1 MRADCCAD
9 HVDVDERWNG
19 SERGR
24 GMTQAAF
31 LLFVFLKQFYIK
43 SSGSIGIADLC
54 IAFCVIFLVLDI
66 VRGKRKMPSVTDLK
80 REKFLIA
87 FLICVVI
94 INLFF
99 TIKDRCLDYERYTLY
114 WIFNGAAIWCFL
126 ELADKDFL
134 KKLNGVCM
142 QLWGPYGPHLLL
154 SGCVFYE
161 YIQIHGHFFRFDVVY
176 SRNGDMVLCKI

>member
-1 MRADCCAD
+1 
-9 HVDVDERWNG
+9 
-19 SERGR
+19 
-24 GMTQAAF
+24 MTQAAF

-43 SSGSIGIADLC
+43 SSGSVGIADLC
-54 IAFCVIFLVLDI
+54 MAFCVIFLVLDI

-114 WIFNGAAIWCFL
+114 WIFNGAAKMTGKQI
-126 ELADKDFL
+126 D
-134 KKLNGVCM
+134 
-142 QLWGPYGPHLLL
+142 PYMLHWMTHMNTDSFVHLLTHETNEQSAMQHMQRIMDYL
-154 SGCVFYE
+154 VKGWMELILTPVPDE
-161 YIQIHGHFFRFDVVY
+161 
-176 SRNGDMVLCKI
+176 K

>member
-1 MRADCCAD
+1 
-9 HVDVDERWNG
+9 
-19 SERGR
+19 
-24 GMTQAAF
+24 
-31 LLFVFLKQFYIK
+31 
-43 SSGSIGIADLC
+43 
-54 IAFCVIFLVLDI
+54 
-66 VRGKRKMPSVTDLK
+66 MPSVTDLK

-134 KKLNGVCM
+134 KKLNGVCKINILTQAVIGCLLWKSIYRIWGPTRYRVPLMILTVCILSVLYDFINQLVCM

-161 YIQIHGHFFRFDVVY
+161 YIQIHGHFFRFVLYTV
-176 SRNGDMVLCKI
+176 GMAVWILCKI

>member
-80 REKFLIA
+80 REKI
-87 FLICVVI
+87 
-94 INLFF
+94 
-99 TIKDRCLDYERYTLY
+99 
-114 WIFNGAAIWCFL
+114 
-126 ELADKDFL
+126 
-134 KKLNGVCM
+134 LNCISD
-142 QLWGPYGPHLLL
+142 LRSNYK
-154 SGCVFYE
+154 SVFY
-161 YIQIHGHFFRFDVVY
+161 Y
-176 SRNGDMVLCKI
+176 

>member
-1 MRADCCAD
+1 
-9 HVDVDERWNG
+9 
-19 SERGR
+19 
-24 GMTQAAF
+24 MTQAAF

-43 SSGSIGIADLC
+43 SSGSVGIADLC
-54 IAFCVIFLVLDI
+54 MAFCVIFLVLDI

-134 KKLNGVCM
+134 KKLNGVCKINILT
-142 QLWGPYGPHLLL
+142 QAVIWVLGYGRVFTEYWGPTRYMGTFNDPNQYAFYLFCMILLI
-154 SGCVFYE
+154 S
-161 YIQIHGHFFRFDVVY
+161 
-176 SRNGDMVLCKI
+176 

>member
-1 MRADCCAD
+1 
-9 HVDVDERWNG
+9 
-19 SERGR
+19 
-24 GMTQAAF
+24 
-31 LLFVFLKQFYIK
+31 
-43 SSGSIGIADLC
+43 
-54 IAFCVIFLVLDI
+54 
-66 VRGKRKMPSVTDLK
+66 MPSVTDLK

-134 KKLNGVCM
+134 KKLNGVCKINILTQAVIWVLGLWKSIYRILGTNPVYGLPLMILISMHFICLYILLISFVIM

>member
-1 MRADCCAD
+1 
-9 HVDVDERWNG
+9 
-19 SERGR
+19 
-24 GMTQAAF
+24 MTQAAF

-94 INLFF
+94 INLFLLLR
-99 TIKDRCLDYERYTLY
+99 IIVGIMNDIPYT

-126 ELADKDFL
+126 ELADKDF
-134 KKLNGVCM
+134 
-142 QLWGPYGPHLLL
+142 
-154 SGCVFYE
+154 
-161 YIQIHGHFFRFDVVY
+161 
-176 SRNGDMVLCKI
+176 

>member
-1 MRADCCAD
+1 
-9 HVDVDERWNG
+9 
-19 SERGR
+19 
-24 GMTQAAF
+24 MTQAAF

-94 INLFF
+94 INLFLLLR
-99 TIKDRCLDYERYTLY
+99 IIVGIMNDIPYT
-114 WIFNGAAIWCFL
+114 GFL
-126 ELADKDFL
+126 M
-134 KKLNGVCM
+134 GR
-142 QLWGPYGPHLLL
+142 PYGV
-154 SGCVFYE
+154 S
-161 YIQIHGHFFRFDVVY
+161 
-176 SRNGDMVLCKI
+176 

>member
-1 MRADCCAD
+1 
-9 HVDVDERWNG
+9 
-19 SERGR
+19 
-24 GMTQAAF
+24 MTQAAF

-54 IAFCVIFLVLDI
+54 IAFCVIFLVVDI
-66 VRGKRKMPSVTDLK
+66 LRGKRKFPSIAEVK
-80 REKFLIA
+80 RDGSFLL
-87 FLICVVI
+87 FLVCVLI

-134 KKLNGVCM
+134 KKLNGVCKINILT
-142 QLWGPYGPHLLL
+142 QAVIWVLGYGR
-154 SGCVFYE
+154 VFTE
-161 YIQIHGHFFRFDVVY
+161 
-176 SRNGDMVLCKI
+176 

>member
-9 HVDVDERWNG
+9 HVDVDERWNS

-80 REKFLIA
+80 RKI
-87 FLICVVI
+87 
-94 INLFF
+94 
-99 TIKDRCLDYERYTLY
+99 
-114 WIFNGAAIWCFL
+114 
-126 ELADKDFL
+126 
-134 KKLNGVCM
+134 LNCISD
-142 QLWGPYGPHLLL
+142 LRSNYK
-154 SGCVFYE
+154 SVFY
-161 YIQIHGHFFRFDVVY
+161 Y
-176 SRNGDMVLCKI
+176 

>member
-1 MRADCCAD
+1 
-9 HVDVDERWNG
+9 
-19 SERGR
+19 
-24 GMTQAAF
+24 MTQAAF

-99 TIKDRCLDYERYTLY
+99 TIKDHCRDYERYTLY

-126 ELADKDFL
+126 ELADKTF
-134 KKLNGVCM
+134 
-142 QLWGPYGPHLLL
+142 
-154 SGCVFYE
+154 
-161 YIQIHGHFFRFDVVY
+161 
-176 SRNGDMVLCKI
+176 